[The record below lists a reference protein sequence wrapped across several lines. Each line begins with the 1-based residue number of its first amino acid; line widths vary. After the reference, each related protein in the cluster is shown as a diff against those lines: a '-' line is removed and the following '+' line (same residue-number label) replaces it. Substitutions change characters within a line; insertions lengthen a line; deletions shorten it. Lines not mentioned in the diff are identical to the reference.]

1 MMIFSSFKKGL
12 DQKKKNKKKNQNK
25 NKKNRELVISNF
37 PLFGQFADL
46 WFHLNWIPLT
56 LCDGFVC
63 YNLLAL

>member
-12 DQKKKNKKKNQNK
+12 DQKKKKQKQKPKQK
-25 NKKNRELVISNF
+25 QKNRELVISNF

-46 WFHLNWIPLT
+46 WFRLNWIPLT

>member
-12 DQKKKNKKKNQNK
+12 DQKKKNKNK

-46 WFHLNWIPLT
+46 WFRLNLIPLT

>member
-12 DQKKKNKKKNQNK
+12 DQKTKNKNKNQNK

-37 PLFGQFADL
+37 PLFGQFAEL
-46 WFHLNWIPLT
+46 WFRLNWIPLT
-56 LCDGFVC
+56 LCDGFV